1 MQMAKGGEGYSVGQ
15 ADGVGKAMGKKDAA
29 SMAAEREKFVAGAA
43 GNGHDKYKANE
54 IFDYIEPF
62 ARYGFNKSHSVA
74 YALVAYQ
81 TAWLKVHYPRHF
93 LAGLMTSEMDRTDAV
108 VKFIHET
115 AQMGIRILPPD
126 INESNFA
133 FTVVGPNIRF
143 GLGAVKCVGE
153 GAINSILEARQNQVR
168 VPSS

>member
-29 SMAAEREKFVAGAA
+29 SMAAEREKSVAGAA
-43 GNGHDKYKANE
+43 GNDYDKKKANE

-126 INESNFA
+126 INESTFA
-133 FTVVGPNIRF
+133 FTVV
-143 GLGAVKCVGE
+143 
-153 GAINSILEARQNQVR
+153 
-168 VPSS
+168 

>member
-1 MQMAKGGEGYSVGQ
+1 
-15 ADGVGKAMGKKDAA
+15 MGKKDKAMMDA
-29 SMAAEREKFVAGAA
+29 QREKFISGAVSNSYTRQKAG
-43 GNGHDKYKANE
+43 E

-93 LAGLMTSEMDRTDAV
+93 MAGLMTSEMDRTEAV

-115 AQMGIRILPPD
+115 AQMGIKILPPD
-126 INESNFA
+126 INESNYA

-143 GLGAVKCVGE
+143 GLGAVKGVGSS
-153 GAINSILEARQNQVR
+153 AI
-168 VPSS
+168 